1 MNELE
6 DFKSNDSS
14 QSKHLLDKPVET
26 RDDLIDG
33 HNLDSGIDNYVDS
46 YSDEEELLFPETE
59 VLFFNVTI
67 FIRNCRFY
75 HEFAFLIY
83 WRFIDLILI
92 DDFSEK

>member
-33 HNLDSGIDNYVDS
+33 HNLHSGIDNYVDS

-67 FIRNCRFY
+67 FIRNCRF
-75 HEFAFLIY
+75 LP
-83 WRFIDLILI
+83 
-92 DDFSEK
+92 

>member
-67 FIRNCRFY
+67 FIRNCRF
-75 HEFAFLIY
+75 LP
-83 WRFIDLILI
+83 
-92 DDFSEK
+92 

>member
-14 QSKHLLDKPVET
+14 QSRHLLDKPVET

-33 HNLDSGIDNYVDS
+33 HNLDSGIENYADS

-67 FIRNCRFY
+67 FIRNCRF
-75 HEFAFLIY
+75 LP
-83 WRFIDLILI
+83 
-92 DDFSEK
+92 

>member
-14 QSKHLLDKPVET
+14 QSKHLLDKPIET
-26 RDDLIDG
+26 TDDLIDG
-33 HNLDSGIDNYVDS
+33 HNLDSGIENYADS

-67 FIRNCRFY
+67 FIRNCRF
-75 HEFAFLIY
+75 LPCV
-83 WRFIDLILI
+83 
-92 DDFSEK
+92 

>member
-14 QSKHLLDKPVET
+14 QSRHLLDKPVET

-67 FIRNCRFY
+67 FIRNCRF
-75 HEFAFLIY
+75 LP
-83 WRFIDLILI
+83 
-92 DDFSEK
+92 